1 MNRITAALYRFL
13 VVYLS
18 VAMVVTSI
26 PLAPSTAYADDSSAL
41 AVESEAQETDSGSD
55 ADADA
60 VDDSSSANEGSS
72 SAASDST
79 DSSQDKSSSSDT
91 NTLASSLAQDL
102 ASDATDS
109 DAAKSLAAMAEPSS
123 DDSEVDALT
132 YEDHTIYQYAKL
144 MPSGYVYPCDPD
156 GNIAVK
162 IDESKPYKNSV
173 DGRLVSG
180 LIVDYG
186 TDEVPAQLCEGSI
199 YLHSVRFENKS
210 ISKIGRN
217 AFYGCSSLFDVYLS
231 GMTIGSIESGAFFG
245 CRSLGGLGY
254 GEITTIGS
262 MGEGAFAWSGLAYT
276 GLDKVVG
283 LTSLPE
289 SAYSGCNQLTDTGL
303 DKNTSITSIGADA
316 FKNCSRLAITGLES
330 NTTIETLGEGC
341 FSNTDMSGGLALP
354 LNSKIEELPNRAFSG
369 TNLEDVYLG
378 CNHVV
383 LIYSETFPKRNMTV
397 KVPAAMMSQYSS
409 GRPKQVWESCNGGLP
424 VPVGEVLQKIEI
436 SRDPDKMT
444 YGQGEKISLEGMNVL
459 FQYSHSTSIRD
470 YEEFIKSG
478 DGECLTATP
487 CDGDAFDGSMDGEP
501 IQLVYDD
508 GYTHLVAYTTGDLQQ
523 GACEYAK
530 LMPNYYLYPCDADG
544 NLTVE
549 IDENNPREN
558 SVDGRMVTN
567 LIVDHGVDE
576 VDAQLCAD
584 STNLRSVRFENSSI
598 SKIGIHAFYNCP
610 NLTDISFSGMT
621 IGQIG
626 KEAFFGCESLTSLN
640 INETATIGSMGY
652 AVFAES
658 GLVSTGLDKV
668 VGLTSIPDRAY
679 DGCKALT
686 DTGLDKNTSITSV
699 GVCAFRHCSSLATT
713 GLESNTT
720 VETLGHTC
728 FYGTD
733 LSGGLTLPYNSK
745 IEELPEKAFY
755 DTNLETVFFGCDHA
769 VLINTDTFP
778 KYNMTVMVPAKMIS
792 KYSKGDP
799 KSVWMRCNGCLPV
812 PVGRVLKN
820 VEISCDP
827 DNMTYAPGDTI
838 SLEGMS
844 VELDYPHT
852 VSIRNYEALIKEE
865 LGEYLTAT
873 PRDGDVFDE
882 SMDGQPIKLV
892 YDDGYSHFETQTKGT
907 LHLKK
912 PASSPLTISYVQAIN
927 RRGCKLMDGVELPDV
942 SGAMTISAGDEV
954 TLDAGALGMLN
965 DNLTFKGWYDTESE
979 RYISKEAVY
988 TFTPDRDLSL
998 EARFKLKDY
1007 AIHINDAQA
1016 TDSSQDYAHL
1026 SVTAQNCYRNAG
1038 ETVELSAA
1046 TDNALFLGWYL
1057 GESDDAYA
1065 VSDQLDFTYTVD
1077 EEDVPEHYDAYGPKI
1092 EVTPR
1097 YCAPQAS
1104 VVLSVDGVD
1113 ENGQPLG
1120 QFLSTGLYGIGSRV
1134 TVVAVPT
1141 PGYVFDYATDAL
1153 GNVVFTGDD
1162 GPSYTFV
1169 LEGDVQY
1176 TAHFREATDPAE
1188 SLAALKAALIA
1199 AITAA
1204 AVLATMYGLGEIVDP
1219 IAADAVIEIGM
1230 ADNIEDVAA
1239 VGTKVLKEI
1248 KDIIDDHKKPKPHGD
1263 HKIEIIATA
1272 QPEVGG
1278 VVTGGGI
1285 HYEGTVA
1292 TLEAVANPGYRFVC
1306 WKENG
1311 VEVSTSPLK
1320 TMTITKATP
1329 EVVKMT
1335 AVFEKK
1341 VEVTAVAEA
1350 DGVQA
1355 DFSTGCTASPVKQ
1368 SITRGDEAM
1377 VTASEGPDYAFVGWF
1392 EDGIEV
1398 SRERT
1403 YIFKAEVDRHLVAR
1417 FRKADKTILV
1427 NTDPYDSA
1435 EVLCDGVPVVDGK
1448 VRAKDGDIL
1457 TFTVR
1462 PKVRPDNPEKTYRFV
1477 EWRETD
1483 AQGVTIA
1490 NKQEVCE
1497 YRVNGNARIEAV
1509 MDGRDT
1515 HTVRAEADPLEGGT
1529 VTLKRGET
1537 AGMVLEV
1544 PEGERVTAEATP
1556 SEGYIFDGWYL
1567 SNGGSD
1573 TTSTLVSS
1581 ERSYTFEPI
1590 TDCVIQAKFTRA
1602 CKVDVVVEPAAAMA
1616 GKYMVHGE
1624 GYCMKG
1630 EPVTLSIE
1638 LTAEASKQ
1646 FTFKGWY
1653 DAKTDLLL
1661 GTDPSY
1667 LEFYPEDVECT
1678 VRAVFEEN
1686 SYTVTAKAKKTFVER
1701 GTVEIEGH
1709 PGASSVTCGYGDTV
1723 MLKAKANDGYRFDHW
1738 KDDSGKE
1745 YDTAE
1750 LVVKV
1755 TKSDTYTAI
1764 LTDSKPE
1771 VMVTADSW
1779 LGGTVTCNGTVVKP
1793 TTDKFKLGETLTLT
1807 AKAHP
1812 GFLFRGWYVNGRL
1825 KSLKHETSLVAKA
1838 RGKTGRCV
1846 ITAAFVPID
1855 TVCVPLADPAEGG
1868 TVKASRILADRG
1880 AEVALKAT
1888 PNPGYVF
1895 TGWYTADGTFESAD
1909 AEFTCHQERSHVHV
1923 ARFMAKS
1930 YEVDATTVVDSGT
1943 GSLVE
1948 SSAAG
1953 WVEGTGTVEAGHA
1966 ATLTAH
1972 ALSGYAFEYWA
1983 NASGAVV
1990 SRDSTYHVVPTSDTT
2005 LQAVFSAK
2013 QYTVDVSCEESMGT
2027 VKGAGTYAAGQV
2039 ATVRAVAAEDTAFV
2053 GWFRNGTC
2061 VSSKKTYRFTVRE
2074 DTSLYAVFASGSYV
2088 VSTVASPAEGG
2099 AVSGF
2104 GGYESGDRAT
2114 LRATANTGYSF
2125 VGWTDDKGE
2134 TVSENA
2140 DYTVKVTADAAYTAT
2155 FKPKSYQVVLS
2166 ASDDGVGTLSGEGSY
2181 QFGDTVE
2188 LNATPMG
2195 TKRFVGWY
2203 VLDTEGNKS
2212 LLSCDAHCWVK
2223 LDKDMVEGLEDDTLE
2238 LQAVFADPYEVTVTG
2253 EVVVKDKA
2261 SSRGCRVTGSGSFAA
2276 GDQVELT
2283 AVAGMGYRFVGW
2295 STDKEGTSIVETAT
2309 TLDATATQDMTY
2321 YAQFESDGQVTIT
2334 VTGSSIFR
2342 GTALLVDGIPAG
2354 SRSYDRG
2361 DMFMA
2366 IAIPWKKYHF
2376 SHWIDDA
2383 GVTVSYSAF
2392 YIGTAKEN
2400 RQLTAVFYETGCDVQ
2415 VATYPKGAGFSMVA
2429 LGTGSFYH
2437 SAAIMFTVPHKGW
2450 KFKYWVDE
2458 NGLPV
2463 GATPVINRVVFGNRT
2478 FTAVYERASMT
2489 VTAVDSRQGGH
2500 VEGSSEDE
2508 SLGYA
2513 VTNEVE
2519 NGESTTLTAVPDA
2532 GYVFDGWYARN
2543 DDGSLGDEP
2552 LSTDAVWTFVPEDN
2566 MTVEARFV
2574 EAPKYKVT
2582 ARAVNGSVDPETAS
2596 VATDGKVTLSAMP
2609 DEGCYLT
2616 RVTVAEEAG
2625 EDGSAGNAYD
2635 LDISD
2640 YKGGAYEVTLSG
2652 VSAPQ
2657 QVTFEFAKAAAPEVL
2672 TQPQDAS
2679 AYEGDPVELSV
2690 AAKAGRNVR
2699 VHAAVSSG
2707 SVADVKLSYQWYRV
2721 SADGGKAVALKGETG
2736 ETLSIAQLGS
2746 DNEGEYFC
2754 RITQSY
2760 LGTVTK
2766 TDTEH
2771 ATVSIVPREAL
2782 VFNGRVLPAATAHDD
2797 YRVVIAGARGGKA
2810 PYAYNLDE
2818 VEVPEGMQLTLGDD
2832 GTGALVLSGVPSAT
2846 GVCRFKIR
2854 CTDDLGNKRVA
2865 HFALV
2870 VKAKE
2875 APLAFKGQSFVY
2887 NATAQAP
2894 ELSGVPEGC
2903 EDNVAVTYVG
2913 TGDTHYSSDQA
2924 PVDAGTYRAV
2934 ATLDA
2939 NGYAGNASCDFTIET
2954 APVDISIQTSDVT
2967 YDGARHGAT
2976 VAVAGLDASAY
2987 SVTYRGIDGTSY
2999 GPTALEPCD
3008 SGRYRITVKVTDPNY
3023 QGKKSA
3029 EFSIAKASQVITGT
3043 TSYSGVYGGDPIVF
3057 DNTAQTPVSFELV
3070 DSADDSASP
3079 ISIKGRC
3086 ATVKAAGTAR
3096 VVAHAKASR
3105 NYLAAEDVELAVTVA
3120 PAQLLVKVDDA
3131 ERFEGQANP
3140 EFTSSLVSRCDTSD
3154 VKVTYFCSANK
3165 KSPAGEYQIDATVA
3179 DPNFDVAVE
3188 PGTLTVKKKPERY
3201 KVTAKAVNGSVDNAS
3216 VTVVEG
3222 GDATLS
3228 ATPDEGC
3235 YLERV
3240 TVSEVGS
3247 DEAVDL
3253 DISDYKG
3260 GAYEVTLS
3268 DVTASQKVTF
3278 EFAKADVPRVVA
3290 RPQDVSAHE
3299 GDSAVLSVA
3308 AEAGENVLEHAAAS
3322 TGSAADVELSYQWF
3336 RMVDG
3341 KAVALEGETGE
3352 TLPLSD
3358 LDDERAGEYFC
3369 RITQRYL
3376 GTEVRSDSDHAV
3388 VSVVPWD
3395 TLVFN
3400 GDVLPAASA
3409 HDTYRATIAG
3419 AAGGKAPY
3427 EYAWDEAKLP
3437 GGLKLSR
3444 TSGGLTLSGTPS
3456 KTGVSTFDVTC
3467 TDARGET
3474 ATARFALVV
3483 QAKRVKLA
3491 FADGDFTYSGAP
3503 QAPEVTG
3510 APKVCKGNLKI
3521 KYYGTGS
3528 THYSSTEAPTDA
3540 GTYRAVATLRA
3551 HGYAGAAACEFEI
3564 APAKLKVKVDDAER
3578 FEGEANPAFTSS
3590 LESAVDTS
3598 GVKAEYSCDADESS
3612 PAGEYKIGATVTDPN
3627 FDVEVVPGTLTVKK
3641 KQEPVDP
3648 DPVVP
3653 DPDNPDNPDPDNPDP
3668 DRPDPDPNPDNP
3680 DPDNPDPDNPEPDP
3694 NPDNPDPGKPDP
3706 DPKPDPDQPNPDNP
3720 DPDNPEPDNPDKP
3733 ERFEVTT
3740 RVVNGSVDNASITVD
3755 AGGNA
3760 TLSATPDEGCYLER
3774 ATVTEDGS
3782 DKAVDL
3788 DISDYEGG
3796 AYEVTLSGVTASQEV
3811 TFEFAKA
3818 DAPKVIA
3825 QPQDASA
3832 HKGDSAVLS
3841 VAAEAGKGVLDHAS
3855 SSMGSAA
3862 DVELSYQWFR
3872 MVDGE
3877 AVALEG
3883 ETGETLLIENLDDD
3897 CAGEYFCRITQR
3909 YLGTETQADTD
3920 RAVVSVV
3927 PRDALVLNGGLL
3939 PAARAHCAYRAT
3951 IAGAAGGES
3960 PYEYMWDE
3968 AKLPDGLKLSRTSG
3982 GLTLS
3987 GTPSK
3992 AGVST
3997 FDVTCKDAQGETVTA
4012 HFVLVAQAKRVE
4024 LAFEGGSFVYSGDA
4038 QAPEVTGVPKA
4049 CEGDLRIRYYGTDGT
4064 YYSSSEAPTDA
4075 GTYRVVATLRS
4086 NGYIGAAS
4094 RKFKITPAK
4103 LKVKVDDA
4111 ERYEGEANPA
4121 FTSSLESAVD
4131 TSGVKVEYSC
4141 DADESSPAGEYKIG
4155 ATVTDP
4161 NLDAV
4166 VEPGTLTVKKKQGPV
4181 NPDPDKPDGPD
4192 PDQPGKP
4199 EPDKPEPDQPDKPEP
4214 GKPDPDKPG
4223 SPDSDQSDSKD
4234 PAKPGGSDDFAAGK
4248 AKTNAT
4254 ENSGKKGSSKS
4265 SAQQLADTG
4274 DKAPL
4279 AVAVAAGAVALIA
4292 LGLELLRRR
4301 HPGA

>member
-1 MNRITAALYRFL
+1 MNRISAALYRFL

-18 VAMVVTSI
+18 VAIVVTSI

-41 AVESEAQETDSGSD
+41 AVENEAQETDSGSD
-55 ADADA
+55 TDAIDKSSPSDESTSSTSSDQTNNTQ
-60 VDDSSSANEGSS
+60 DDSSN
-72 SAASDST
+72 AASDT
-79 DSSQDKSSSSDT
+79 PGT
-91 NTLASSLAQDL
+91 SLAQDL
-102 ASDATDS
+102 AGAATNSDT
-109 DAAKSLAAMAEPSS
+109 AKSLATTAEPSS
-123 DDSEVDALT
+123 DDSEVDPLV
-132 YEDHTIYQYAKL
+132 YEDPTVYEYAKL
-144 MPSGYVYPCDPD
+144 MPNGYVYPCDASGGVTVEID
-156 GNIAVK
+156 GN
-162 IDESKPYKNSV
+162 DPYENSV
-173 DGRLVSG
+173 DGKLVNN

-186 TDEVPAQLCEGSI
+186 ADRVPGYICEFSSN
-199 YLHSVRFENKS
+199 LRSVRFENSS
-210 ISKIGRN
+210 ISSIGLR
-217 AFYGCSSLFDVYLS
+217 AFAGCTNLADISFS
-231 GMTIGSIESGAFFG
+231 GMTIGGIETEAFSGCG
-245 CRSLGGLGY
+245 SLTSLN
-254 GEITTIGS
+254 INDVATIGS
-262 MGEGAFAWSGLAYT
+262 MDEAAFAWSGLRST

-283 LTSLPE
+283 LSSIPE
-289 SAYSGCNQLTDTGL
+289 NAYNACSALTDTGL
-303 DKNTSITSIGADA
+303 GGNTSIASIGVNA
-316 FKNCSRLAITGLES
+316 FKNCSRLATTGLES
-330 NTTIETLGEGC
+330 NTTIETLREGC
-341 FSNTDMSGGLALP
+341 FSGTNMSGGLTLP
-354 LNSKIEELPNRAFSG
+354 LNSKIEELPSRAFYGSK
-369 TNLEDVYLG
+369 LETVYLG
-378 CNHVV
+378 CDHAV
-383 LIYSETFPKRNMTV
+383 LINSTTFPKQYMTV
-397 KVPAAMMSQYSS
+397 MVPAKMVSQYES
-409 GRPKQVWESCNGGLP
+409 GHPKEVWESCNGSLP
-424 VPVGEVLQKIEI
+424 VPVGKVLQKIKV
-436 SRDPDKMT
+436 SRDPDKMA
-444 YGQGEKISLEGMNVL
+444 YQQGEKISLEGMSVT
-459 FQYSHSTSIRD
+459 FQYPHSTMDGD
-470 YEEFIKSG
+470 YEALIKEEL
-478 DGECLTATP
+478 GEYLTATP
-487 CDGDAFDGSMDGEP
+487 CDGDVFDESMNGEP

-508 GYTHLVAYTTGDLQQ
+508 GYTRLVTYSKGNLQQ
-523 GACEYAK
+523 AAYEYAK
-530 LMPNYYLYPCDADG
+530 LMPNYYLYPCDANG

-549 IDENNPREN
+549 IDENDPREN

-567 LIVDHGVDE
+567 LIVDYGVDE

-598 SKIGIHAFYNCP
+598 SKIGLHAFYNCP
-610 NLTDISFSGMT
+610 NFTDISLSGMT
-621 IGQIG
+621 IGTIG
-626 KEAFFGCESLTSLN
+626 KEAFYGCKSLTSLN
-640 INETATIGSMGY
+640 INETATIGSMGE
-652 AVFAES
+652 AAFAGS
-658 GLVSTGLDKV
+658 GLVSTGLDKI

-745 IEELPEKAFY
+745 IEELPDKAFY
-755 DTNLETVFFGCDHA
+755 DTNLETVFLACNHA

-778 KYNMTVMVPAKMIS
+778 KYNMTVMVPAKMIP
-792 KYSKGDP
+792 KYANGHP
-799 KSVWMRCNGCLPV
+799 KAVWERCNGCLPV
-812 PVGRVLKN
+812 PVGKVLKN
-820 VEISCDP
+820 VEISHDP
-827 DNMTYAPGDTI
+827 TNMTYEPGDTI

-844 VELDYPHT
+844 VELDYPHS
-852 VSIRNYEALIKEE
+852 VSIWNYEALIKEE
-865 LGEYLTAT
+865 LGEYLKAT
-873 PRDGDVFDE
+873 PCDGDVFDE

-912 PASSPLTISYVQAIN
+912 PVSSPLTISYVQANN

-942 SGAMTISAGDEV
+942 SGAMTIDAGTEV

-965 DNLTFKGWYDTESE
+965 DNLTFKGWYDTETE

-988 TFTPDRDLSL
+988 TFTPDIDLSL

-1007 AIHINDAQA
+1007 AVHVNDAQA
-1016 TDSSQDYAHL
+1016 TDSSQDFAHL

-1057 GESDDAYA
+1057 GEGDDAYA

-1092 EVTPR
+1092 EITPR

-1134 TVVAVPT
+1134 TVVAVPS

-1176 TAHFREATDPAE
+1176 TAHFREANGPDE

-1306 WKENG
+1306 WKEDG

-1320 TMTITKATP
+1320 TMTITDLTP
-1329 EVVKMT
+1329 EIVKMT

-1341 VEVTAVAEA
+1341 VEVTTVAEA

-1355 DFSTGCTASPVKQ
+1355 DFSTGCTASPVTQ
-1368 SITRGDEAM
+1368 SITRGDQAM

-1398 SRERT
+1398 SPERT

-1427 NTDPYDSA
+1427 NTDPFDSA

-1457 TFTVR
+1457 TFTMR

-1483 AQGVTIA
+1483 AQGITIA

-1573 TTSTLVSS
+1573 ATSTLVSS

-1616 GKYMVHGE
+1616 GKYLVHGE
-1624 GYCMKG
+1624 GYCIKG
-1630 EPVTLSIE
+1630 EPATLSIE

-1646 FTFKGWY
+1646 FTFRGWY

-1686 SYTVTAKAKKTFVER
+1686 TYTVAAKAKKTFVER

-1745 YDTAE
+1745 YATAE

-1764 LTDSKPE
+1764 FTDSKLE

-1793 TTDKFKLGETLTLT
+1793 TTDKFKLGETLHLT

-1825 KSLKHETSLVAKA
+1825 KSLKHETTLVAKA
-1838 RGKTGRCV
+1838 RGKTGHCV

-1909 AEFTCHQERSHVHV
+1909 AEFTCYQERSHVHV

-1930 YEVDATTVVDSGT
+1930 YEVNATTVVDSGT

-1948 SSAAG
+1948 SSSAG
-1953 WVEGTGTVEAGHA
+1953 WVEGAGTVEAEHA

-1983 NASGAVV
+1983 DASGAVV
-1990 SRDSTYHVVPTSDTT
+1990 SRASTYHVVPTSDTT

-2027 VKGAGTYAAGQV
+2027 VRGAGTYAAGQV
-2039 ATVRAVAAEDTAFV
+2039 ATVRAVVAEDTSFV

-2088 VSTVASPAEGG
+2088 VSTVASPTEGG

-2114 LRATANTGYSF
+2114 LRAIANTGYSF
-2125 VGWTDDKGE
+2125 AGWTDDKGE
-2134 TVSENA
+2134 TVSENPE
-2140 DYTVKVTADAAYTAT
+2140 YTVKVTGDATYTAT
-2155 FKPKSYQVVLS
+2155 FTPQSYQVVLS
-2166 ASDDGVGTLSGEGSY
+2166 LSDDSVGTLSGEGSY
-2181 QFGDTVE
+2181 AFGDTVE

-2203 VLDTEGNKS
+2203 VLDAEGTKS
-2212 LLSCDAHCWVK
+2212 LLSCDAHCWIK
-2223 LDKDMVEGLEDDTLE
+2223 LDKDMVEGLDDDTLDI
-2238 LQAVFADPYEVTVTG
+2238 QAVFADPYEVTVSG

-2261 SSRGCRVTGSGSFAA
+2261 SSRGCRVTGSGSFAV

-2309 TLDATATQDMTY
+2309 TLDVTATQDMTY

-2361 DMFMA
+2361 DMYMA

-2376 SHWIDDA
+2376 SHWVDDA

-2415 VATYPKGAGFSMVA
+2415 VATYPKDAGFSMVA
-2429 LGTGSFYH
+2429 LGTGGSYH

-2519 NGESTTLTAVPDA
+2519 NGESMTLTAVPDA
-2532 GYVFDGWYARN
+2532 GYVFDGWYARS

-2552 LSTDAVWTFVPEDN
+2552 LSTDAVWTFAPEDN
-2566 MTVEARFV
+2566 MTVEARFA

-2582 ARAVNGSVDPETAS
+2582 AQAVNGSVDPES
-2596 VATDGKVTLSAMP
+2596 SLVATDGKVTLSATP
-2609 DEGCYLT
+2609 NEGCFLT

-2640 YKGGAYEVTLSG
+2640 YKGGAYEVTLSC

-2672 TQPQDAS
+2672 AQPQDAS

-2690 AAKAGRNVR
+2690 AAEAGRNVR
-2699 VHAAVSSG
+2699 AYAAVSSG
-2707 SVADVKLSYQWYRV
+2707 SAADVKLSYQWYRV
-2721 SADGGKAVALKGETG
+2721 SADGNVKLKGETG
-2736 ETLSIAQLGS
+2736 ETLSFAQL
-2746 DNEGEYFC
+2746 DNENEGEYFC

-2771 ATVSIVPREAL
+2771 AAVAIVPREAL
-2782 VFNGRVLPAATAHDD
+2782 AFNGRVLPAATAHDE
-2797 YRVVIAGARGGKA
+2797 YRVVIAGATGGKA
-2810 PYAYNLDE
+2810 PYVYNLDE
-2818 VEVPEGMQLTLGDD
+2818 VEVPEGMQLTQADD

-2875 APLAFKGQSFVY
+2875 APLAFEGQSFTY

-2903 EDNVAVTYVG
+2903 EDGVAVTYVG
-2913 TGDTHYSSDQA
+2913 TGDTFYSSDKA

-2939 NGYAGNASCDFTIET
+2939 NGYVGNASCDFTIEK
-2954 APVDISIQTSDVT
+2954 APVDISIETSDVT
-2967 YDGARHGAT
+2967 YDGARHGAA

-2987 SVTYRGIDGTSY
+2987 SVTYRGVDGTSY

-3008 SGRYRITVKVTDPNY
+3008 SGNYRVTVKVTDPNY
-3023 QGKKSA
+3023 QGKKNA

-3057 DNTAQTPVSFELV
+3057 DNTAQTPVTFELV
-3070 DSADDSASP
+3070 DSDNDASSV
-3079 ISIKGRC
+3079 SIKGRC

-3105 NYLAAEDVELAVTVA
+3105 NYLAAEDVELTVTVA

-3131 ERFEGQANP
+3131 ERFEGQENP

-3154 VKVTYFCSANK
+3154 VKVTYFSSANK
-3165 KSPAGEYQIDATVA
+3165 KSPAGEYQINAAVA
-3179 DPNFDVAVE
+3179 DPNFDVAVD

-3222 GDATLS
+3222 GDAILS
-3228 ATPDEGC
+3228 ATPDDGC

-3240 TVSEVGS
+3240 TVSEAGS
-3247 DEAVDL
+3247 DATVDL

-3268 DVTASQKVTF
+3268 DVTASQEVTF

-3290 RPQDVSAHE
+3290 QPQDVGTHE

-3308 AEAGENVLEHAAAS
+3308 AEAGKNVADHAASS
-3322 TGSAADVELSYQWF
+3322 TGSAAEIELSYQWF
-3336 RMVDG
+3336 RMVNG
-3341 KAVALEGETGE
+3341 KAVALDGETGE
-3352 TLPLSD
+3352 TLSLAD
-3358 LDDERAGEYFC
+3358 LDDEQAGEYFC

-3376 GTEVRSDSDHAV
+3376 DTEKQTDSDHAV

-3409 HDTYRATIAG
+3409 HDAYRATIAG

-3427 EYAWDEAKLP
+3427 EYTWDETKLP
-3437 GGLKLSR
+3437 SGLKLSR

-3456 KTGVSTFDVTC
+3456 KTGVSTFDITC

-3474 ATARFALVV
+3474 VTARFALVV

-3503 QAPEVTG
+3503 RAPEVTG
-3510 APKVCKGNLKI
+3510 APKVCKGDLKI

-3528 THYSSTEAPTDA
+3528 TQYSSTEAPTGA

-3551 HGYAGAAACEFEI
+3551 HGYAGAAACEFKI
-3564 APAKLKVKVDDAER
+3564 APAKLTVKVDDAER
-3578 FEGEANPAFTSS
+3578 LEGEANPDFTSS

-3598 GVKAEYSCDADESS
+3598 GVKVEYSCDADESS
-3612 PAGEYKIGATVTDPN
+3612 PAGEYQIEATVTDPN
-3627 FDVEVVPGTLTVKK
+3627 FDVEVEPGTLTVKK
-3641 KQEPVDP
+3641 KQGPVDP

-3653 DPDNPDNPDPDNPDP
+3653 DPDNPDNPDPNPD
-3668 DRPDPDPNPDNP
+3668 PDNP
-3680 DPDNPDPDNPEPDP
+3680 DPDNPDPDP
-3694 NPDNPDPGKPDP
+3694 
-3706 DPKPDPDQPNPDNP
+3706 NP
-3720 DPDNPEPDNPDKP
+3720 DPDKPEPDNPDVP
-3733 ERFEVTT
+3733 VNYEVT
-3740 RVVNGSVDNASITVD
+3740 VKAVNGSVDNGSITVA
-3755 AGGNA
+3755 AGESV
-3760 TLSATPDEGCYLER
+3760 TIVATPDEGCYLER
-3774 ATVTEDGS
+3774 VTVAEDGS
-3782 DKAVDL
+3782 DTPVDL
-3788 DISDYEGG
+3788 DISDYKGG

-3832 HKGDSAVLS
+3832 HEGDAVVLS
-3841 VAAEAGKGVLDHAS
+3841 VAAEAGKGVADHAS
-3855 SSMGSAA
+3855 SSTGSAA
-3862 DVELSYQWFR
+3862 DVELSYQWFH

-3909 YLGTETQADTD
+3909 YLGTEAQVDSD

-3927 PRDALVLNGGLL
+3927 PRDALVFNGGLL
-3939 PAARAHCAYRAT
+3939 PIARAHGAYRAT
-3951 IAGAAGGES
+3951 ISGAAGGEA
-3960 PYEYMWDE
+3960 PYGYTWDD

-4012 HFVLVAQAKRVE
+4012 HFVLVVQAKRVE
-4024 LAFEGGSFVYSGDA
+4024 LAFEGGNFVYSGDA
-4038 QAPEVTGVPKA
+4038 QAPEVTGAPEA
-4049 CEGDLRIRYYGTDGT
+4049 CEGDLRVRYYGTGGT
-4064 YYSSSEAPTDA
+4064 HYSSSGAPTDA
-4075 GTYRVVATLRS
+4075 GTYRAVATLRS

-4103 LKVKVDDA
+4103 LMVKVDDA
-4111 ERYEGEANPA
+4111 ERFEGEANPA
-4121 FTSSLESAVD
+4121 FTSILESAVD
-4131 TSGVKVEYSC
+4131 TSGVKVEYVC
-4141 DADESSPAGEYKIG
+4141 DADESSPAGEYQIG

-4161 NLDAV
+4161 NFDVV
-4166 VEPGTLTVKKKQGPV
+4166 VEPGTLTVKKKQEPV
-4181 NPDPDKPDGPD
+4181 DPDPVEPSPDKPDGPD
-4192 PDQPGKP
+4192 PGNPDKPEPDKP
-4199 EPDKPEPDQPDKPEP
+4199 EPDKPEPDQPDQPE
-4214 GKPDPDKPG
+4214 PDKPG

-4234 PAKPGGSDDFAAGK
+4234 PAKPGSSDDSAADKTK
-4248 AKTNAT
+4248 ANGA
-4254 ENSGKKGSSKS
+4254 ENSGKKASSRT

-4292 LGLELLRRR
+4292 LGFELLRRR

>member
-26 PLAPSTAYADDSSAL
+26 PLAPSTAYADDAGAV
-41 AVESEAQETDSGSD
+41 AVESEAQETDSSSD
-55 ADADA
+55 ADVDA
-60 VDDSSSANEGSS
+60 VDNASSSGEGSS
-72 SAASDST
+72 STTSDQT
-79 DSSQDKSSSSDT
+79 NNAQDESSSSDT
-91 NTLASSLAQDL
+91 NTSTSSLAQDL
-102 ASDATDS
+102 SSSATDS
-109 DAAKSLAAMAEPSS
+109 DAAKSLVATAEPSS
-123 DDSEVDALT
+123 DDSEVDPLV
-132 YEDHTIYQYAKL
+132 YEDTTVYEYAKL
-144 MPSGYVYPCDPD
+144 MPNGYVYPCDASGSVTVEID
-156 GNIAVK
+156 GN
-162 IDESKPYKNSV
+162 DPYGSSV
-173 DGRLVSG
+173 DGKLVTN

-186 TDEVPAQLCEGSI
+186 VDGVPGYICEYSSN
-199 YLHSVRFENKS
+199 LRSVRFENSS
-210 ISKIGRN
+210 ISSIGLH
-217 AFYGCSSLFDVYLS
+217 AFSGCSNLADISFS
-231 GMTIGSIESGAFFG
+231 GMTIGGIGTEAFSGCG
-245 CRSLGGLGY
+245 SLTSLN
-254 GEITTIGS
+254 INDVATIGS
-262 MGEGAFAWSGLAYT
+262 MGDAAFAWSGLRST

-283 LTSLPE
+283 LSSIPE
-289 SAYSGCNQLTDTGL
+289 NAYNACSALTDTGL
-303 DKNTSITSIGADA
+303 GGNTSITSIGVNA
-316 FKNCSRLAITGLES
+316 FKNCSRLATTGLEN
-330 NTTIETLGEGC
+330 NTTIKTLREGC
-341 FSNTDMSGGLALP
+341 FSGTNMSGGLTLP
-354 LNSKIEELPNRAFSG
+354 LYSKIEELPSRAFYGSK
-369 TNLEDVYLG
+369 LETVYLG
-378 CNHVV
+378 CDHVV
-383 LIYSETFPKRNMTV
+383 LINSTTFPKQNMTV
-397 KVPAAMMSQYSS
+397 MVPAKMVSQYAS
-409 GRPKQVWESCNGGLP
+409 GRPKEVWESCNGSLP
-424 VPVGEVLQKIEI
+424 VPVGKMLQKITV
-436 SRDPDKMT
+436 SRDPDKMA
-444 YGQGEKISLEGMNVL
+444 YRQGDTISLEGMSVT
-459 FQYSHSTSIRD
+459 FQYPHSTMDSD
-470 YEEFIKSG
+470 YEALIK
-478 DGECLTATP
+478 DELGEYLTATP
-487 CDGDAFDGSMDGEP
+487 CDGDVFDESMDGEP

-508 GYTHLVAYTTGDLQQ
+508 GYTRLVAYSKGNLQQ
-523 GACEYAK
+523 AAYEYAK
-530 LMPNYYLYPCDADG
+530 LMPNYYLYPCDVNG

-549 IDENNPREN
+549 IDGNNPREN

-567 LIVDHGVDE
+567 LIVDYGVDE

-598 SKIGIHAFYNCP
+598 SKIGLHAFYNCP
-610 NLTDISFSGMT
+610 NLTDISLSGMT
-621 IGQIG
+621 IGTIG
-626 KEAFFGCESLTSLN
+626 KEAFYGCESLASLN
-640 INETATIGSMGY
+640 ISETTTIGSMGE
-652 AVFAES
+652 AAFAGS
-658 GLVSTGLDKV
+658 GLVSTGLDKI

-745 IEELPEKAFY
+745 IEELPDKAFY
-755 DTNLETVFFGCDHA
+755 DTNLETVFLACDHA

-778 KYNMTVMVPAKMIS
+778 KYNMTVMVPARMIS
-792 KYSKGDP
+792 KYANGHP
-799 KSVWMRCNGCLPV
+799 KAVWERCNGCLPV
-812 PVGRVLKN
+812 PVGKVLKN
-820 VEISCDP
+820 VEISHDP
-827 DNMTYAPGDTI
+827 TNMTYEPGDTI

-844 VELDYPHT
+844 VELDYPHS
-852 VSIRNYEALIKEE
+852 VSIWDYEALIKEE

-873 PRDGDVFDE
+873 PCDGDVFDE
-882 SMDGQPIKLV
+882 SMGGQPVKLV

-907 LHLKK
+907 LQLKK
-912 PASSPLTISYVQAIN
+912 PEPTSFQISYAQTIDKGE
-927 RRGCKLMDGVELPDV
+927 RKLMDGVELSDV
-942 SGAMTISAGDEV
+942 SGATTIDAGAEV

-965 DNLTFKGWYDTESE
+965 DNLTFKGWYDTESGK
-979 RYISKEAVY
+979 YISKEPVY
-988 TFTPDRDLSL
+988 TFTPDKDLSL

-1007 AIHINDAQA
+1007 AVHINDAQA
-1016 TDSSQDYAHL
+1016 TDSSQDFAHL

-1038 ETVELSAA
+1038 ETVDLSAA

-1057 GESDDAYA
+1057 GEGDDAYA

-1077 EEDVPEHYDAYGPKI
+1077 KADAIVSEDKTDARI
-1092 EVTPR
+1092 EITPR

-1134 TVVAVPT
+1134 TVVAVPS

-1176 TAHFREATDPAE
+1176 TAHFREATDPDE

-1306 WKENG
+1306 WKEDG

-1320 TMTITKATP
+1320 TMTITDLTP

-1341 VEVTAVAEA
+1341 VEITAVAEA
-1350 DGVQA
+1350 DGIQA
-1355 DFSTGCTASPVKQ
+1355 DFSTGCTASPVTQ
-1368 SITRGDEAM
+1368 SITRCDQAM

-1398 SRERT
+1398 SPERT
-1403 YIFKAEVDRHLVAR
+1403 YTFKAEVDRHLVAR

-1427 NTDPYDSA
+1427 NTDPLDSA

-1457 TFTVR
+1457 TFTMR

-1483 AQGVTIA
+1483 AQGITIA

-1573 TTSTLVSS
+1573 ATSTLVSS

-1616 GKYMVHGE
+1616 GKYLVHGE

-1630 EPVTLSIE
+1630 EPATLSIE

-1653 DAKTDLLL
+1653 DAKTNLLL

-1686 SYTVTAKAKKTFVER
+1686 TYTVEAKAKKTFVER

-1723 MLKAKANDGYRFDHW
+1723 ILKAKPNDGYRFDHW

-1764 LTDSKPE
+1764 FTDSKPE

-1812 GFLFRGWYVNGRL
+1812 GFLFWGWYVNGRL

-1838 RGKTGRCV
+1838 RGKTGHCV

-1855 TVCVPLADPAEGG
+1855 TVCVSLADPAEGG
-1868 TVKASRILADRG
+1868 TVKASRVLADRG

-1948 SSAAG
+1948 SSVAG
-1953 WVEGTGTVEAGHA
+1953 WVEGAGTVEAGHA

-1983 NASGAVV
+1983 DASGAVV
-1990 SRDSTYHVVPTSDTT
+1990 SRDSIYHVVPTSDTT

-2039 ATVRAVAAEDTAFV
+2039 VTVRAVAAEDTSFV

-2074 DTSLYAVFASGSYV
+2074 DTTLYAVFASGSYV
-2088 VSTVASPAEGG
+2088 VHTVASPAEGG

-2114 LRATANTGYSF
+2114 LRAIANTGYSF
-2125 VGWTDDKGE
+2125 AGWTDDKGE
-2134 TVSENA
+2134 AVSENA
-2140 DYTVKVTADAAYTAT
+2140 DYTVKVTGDAIYTAT
-2155 FKPKSYQVVLS
+2155 FTPQSYQVVLS

-2203 VLDTEGNKS
+2203 VLDAEGTKS
-2212 LLSCDAHCWVK
+2212 LLSCDAHCWIK
-2223 LDKDMVEGLEDDTLE
+2223 LDKDMVEGLDGDTLE

-2261 SSRGCRVTGSGSFAA
+2261 SSRGCRVTGSGSFAV
-2276 GDQVELT
+2276 GDQMELT

-2309 TLDATATQDMTY
+2309 TLDMTATQDMTY

-2342 GTALLVDGIPAG
+2342 GAALLVDGIPAG

-2361 DMFMA
+2361 DMYMA

-2376 SHWIDDA
+2376 SHWVDDA

-2429 LGTGSFYH
+2429 LGTGGSYH

-2463 GATPVINRVVFGNRT
+2463 GFTPVINRVVFGNRT

-2489 VTAVDSRQGGH
+2489 VTVVDSRQGGH
-2500 VEGSSEDE
+2500 VEGSFEDE

-2532 GYVFDGWYARN
+2532 GYVFDGWYTRN

-2566 MTVEARFV
+2566 MTVEARFA
-2574 EAPKYKVT
+2574 EAPRYKVT
-2582 ARAVNGSVDPETAS
+2582 AQAVNGSVDPETAS
-2596 VATDGKVTLSAMP
+2596 VATDGKVTLSATP

-2616 RVTVAEEAG
+2616 RVTVAEKAG

-2640 YKGGAYEVTLSG
+2640 YQGGAYEVTLSG

-2657 QVTFEFAKAAAPEVL
+2657 QVTFEFAKAAAPKVL
-2672 TQPQDAS
+2672 AQPQDAS

-2690 AAKAGRNVR
+2690 AAEAGRNVR
-2699 VHAAVSSG
+2699 AHAAVSSG
-2707 SVADVKLSYQWYRV
+2707 SAADVMLSYQWYRV
-2721 SADGGKAVALKGETG
+2721 TADGGKSVALKGETG
-2736 ETLSIAQLGS
+2736 ETLSIAQLDS
-2746 DNEGEYFC
+2746 EGEYFC

-2766 TDTEH
+2766 TDTKH

-2782 VFNGRVLPAATAHDD
+2782 VFNGRVLPAATAHDE
-2797 YRVVIAGARGGKA
+2797 YRAEIAGATGGKA

-2818 VEVPEGMQLTLGDD
+2818 VEVPEGMQLTLADD
-2832 GTGALVLSGVPSAT
+2832 GSGALVLSGVPATT
-2846 GVCRFKIR
+2846 GVCRFKIT
-2854 CTDDLGNKRVA
+2854 CTDDLGDKRVA

-2875 APLAFKGQSFVY
+2875 APLAFEGQTFVY

-2903 EDNVAVTYVG
+2903 EDDVAVAYLG
-2913 TGDTHYSSDQA
+2913 TGDTHYSSDKA

-2934 ATLDA
+2934 ATLGA
-2939 NGYAGNASCDFTIET
+2939 NGYVGNASCDFVIEK
-2954 APVDISIQTSDVT
+2954 APVDISIETSDVT

-2976 VAVAGLDASAY
+2976 VAVAGFDTSAY
-2987 SVTYRGIDGTSY
+2987 SVTYRGVDGTSY

-3008 SGRYRITVKVTDPNY
+3008 SGSYRVTVKVTDPNY

-3057 DNTAQTPVSFELV
+3057 DNVAQAPVDFELV
-3070 DSADDSASP
+3070 DSADDDASP

-3096 VVAHAKASR
+3096 VIAHAKASR
-3105 NYLAAEDVELAVTVA
+3105 NYLAAEDVELTVTVA

-3131 ERFEGQANP
+3131 ERFEGQENP

-3165 KSPAGEYQIDATVA
+3165 KSPAGEYQIDAAVA
-3179 DPNFDVAVE
+3179 DPNFDVAVD

-3240 TVSEVGS
+3240 TVSEAGS

-3268 DVTASQKVTF
+3268 DVTASQEVTF

-3290 RPQDVSAHE
+3290 QPQDVSAHE

-3308 AEAGENVLEHAAAS
+3308 AEAGKNVADHAAAS
-3322 TGSAADVELSYQWF
+3322 TGPAADVELSYQWF

-3341 KAVALEGETGE
+3341 EAVALEGETGE
-3352 TLPLSD
+3352 TLSLAD
-3358 LDDERAGEYFC
+3358 LDGEQAGEYFC
-3369 RITQRYL
+3369 RITQHYL
-3376 GTEVRSDSDHAV
+3376 GIEKQTDSDCAS
-3388 VSVVPWD
+3388 VSIVPWD

-3400 GDVLPAASA
+3400 GDLLPVASA
-3409 HDTYRATIAG
+3409 HSTYLATIAG

-3427 EYAWDEAKLP
+3427 EYAWDETKLP
-3437 GGLKLSR
+3437 DGLKLSR

-3456 KTGVSTFDVTC
+3456 KTGVSAFDITC

-3483 QAKRVKLA
+3483 RAKRVKLA
-3491 FADGDFTYSGAP
+3491 FADDDFTYSGAP

-3510 APKVCKGNLKI
+3510 APEVCKADLKVR
-3521 KYYGTGS
+3521 YFGTGD
-3528 THYSSTEAPTDA
+3528 TRYSSTEAPTDA
-3540 GTYRAVATLRA
+3540 GTYDAVATLRS
-3551 HGYAGAAACEFEI
+3551 HGYAGAAACEFKI
-3564 APAKLKVKVDDAER
+3564 APAKLKVKVNDAER
-3578 FEGEANPAFTSS
+3578 FEGETNPDFTSS
-3590 LESAVDTS
+3590 LESAVDAS
-3598 GVKAEYSCDADESS
+3598 AVKVEYSCDADESS
-3612 PAGEYKIGATVTDPN
+3612 PAGEYQIGATVTDPN

-3648 DPVVP
+3648 DPDNP
-3653 DPDNPDNPDPDNPDP
+3653 DPDQPDKPDPDQPDPDPNPDKPDPDNPDP
-3668 DRPDPDPNPDNP
+3668 D
-3680 DPDNPDPDNPEPDP
+3680 
-3694 NPDNPDPGKPDP
+3694 K
-3706 DPKPDPDQPNPDNP
+3706 
-3720 DPDNPEPDNPDKP
+3720 PEPDNPDVP
-3733 ERFEVTT
+3733 VNYGVT
-3740 RVVNGSVDNASITVD
+3740 VKAVNGSVDNGSITVA
-3755 AGGNA
+3755 AGESVTIA
-3760 TLSATPDEGCYLER
+3760 ATPDEGCYLER
-3774 ATVTEDGS
+3774 VTVAEDGS
-3782 DKAVDL
+3782 DTLVDL
-3788 DISDYEGG
+3788 DIFDYEGG

-3832 HKGDSAVLS
+3832 HEGDAVVLS
-3841 VAAEAGKGVLDHAS
+3841 VAAEAGKGVADHAES
-3855 SSMGSAA
+3855 STGSAA
-3862 DVELSYQWFR
+3862 DVELSYQWFH
-3872 MVDGE
+3872 MADGE

-3909 YLGTETQADTD
+3909 YLGTETQVDSD
-3920 RAVVSVV
+3920 RAVISVV
-3927 PRDALVLNGGLL
+3927 PRDALAFNGGLL
-3939 PAARAHCAYRAT
+3939 PIAHAHSAYRAT
-3951 IAGAAGGES
+3951 IAGAAGGKA
-3960 PYEYMWDE
+3960 PYEYTWDE
-3968 AKLPDGLKLSRTSG
+3968 AKLPDGFKFFRTSG
-3982 GLTLS
+3982 GLMLS

-3997 FDVTCKDAQGETVTA
+3997 FDVTCKDVLGETVTA
-4012 HFVLVAQAKRVE
+4012 QFVLVVQAKRVE
-4024 LAFEGGSFVYSGDA
+4024 LAFEGSNFVYSGDA
-4038 QAPEVTGVPKA
+4038 QAPKVTGVPKA
-4049 CEGDLRIRYYGTDGT
+4049 CEGDLRVRYYGTGGT
-4064 YYSSSEAPTDA
+4064 RYSSSEAPTNA
-4075 GTYRVVATLRS
+4075 GTYRAVATLRS
-4086 NGYIGAAS
+4086 HGYVGAAACEFEIS
-4094 RKFKITPAK
+4094 PAK

-4111 ERYEGEANPA
+4111 ERFEGEANPA
-4121 FTSSLESAVD
+4121 FTSSLKSSVD

-4141 DADESSPAGEYKIG
+4141 DADESSPAGTYQIG
-4155 ATVTDP
+4155 ATVADP
-4161 NLDAV
+4161 NFDVV
-4166 VEPGTLTVKKKQGPV
+4166 VEPGTLTVKKKQEPV
-4181 NPDPDKPDGPD
+4181 DPDPVEPSPDKPDGP
-4192 PDQPGKP
+4192 G
-4199 EPDKPEPDQPDKPEP
+4199 PDQPDKP
-4214 GKPDPDKPG
+4214 GT
-4223 SPDSDQSDSKD
+4223 PDSDQSDSKD
-4234 PAKPGGSDDFAAGK
+4234 PARPGSSDGSAADK
-4248 AKTNAT
+4248 ANANGA
-4254 ENSGKKGSSKS
+4254 ENSGKKDSSKS

-4274 DKAPL
+4274 DRAPL
-4279 AVAVAAGAVALIA
+4279 AVAVAAGAVALVA

>member
-1 MNRITAALYRFL
+1 MNRISAALYRFL

-41 AVESEAQETDSGSD
+41 AVENEAQETDSGSD
-55 ADADA
+55 TDAIDKSSPSDESTSSTSSDQTNNTQ
-60 VDDSSSANEGSS
+60 DDSSN
-72 SAASDST
+72 AASDT
-79 DSSQDKSSSSDT
+79 PGT
-91 NTLASSLAQDL
+91 SLAQDL
-102 ASDATDS
+102 AGAATNSDV
-109 DAAKSLAAMAEPSS
+109 AKSLAATAESPS
-123 DDSEVDALT
+123 DDGEADALT
-132 YEDHTIYQYAKL
+132 YEPT
-144 MPSGYVYPCDPD
+144 VY
-156 GNIAVK
+156 
-162 IDESKPYKNSV
+162 
-173 DGRLVSG
+173 
-180 LIVDYG
+180 
-186 TDEVPAQLCEGSI
+186 
-199 YLHSVRFENKS
+199 
-210 ISKIGRN
+210 
-217 AFYGCSSLFDVYLS
+217 
-231 GMTIGSIESGAFFG
+231 
-245 CRSLGGLGY
+245 
-254 GEITTIGS
+254 
-262 MGEGAFAWSGLAYT
+262 
-276 GLDKVVG
+276 
-283 LTSLPE
+283 
-289 SAYSGCNQLTDTGL
+289 
-303 DKNTSITSIGADA
+303 
-316 FKNCSRLAITGLES
+316 
-330 NTTIETLGEGC
+330 
-341 FSNTDMSGGLALP
+341 
-354 LNSKIEELPNRAFSG
+354 
-369 TNLEDVYLG
+369 
-378 CNHVV
+378 
-383 LIYSETFPKRNMTV
+383 
-397 KVPAAMMSQYSS
+397 
-409 GRPKQVWESCNGGLP
+409 
-424 VPVGEVLQKIEI
+424 
-436 SRDPDKMT
+436 
-444 YGQGEKISLEGMNVL
+444 
-459 FQYSHSTSIRD
+459 
-470 YEEFIKSG
+470 
-478 DGECLTATP
+478 
-487 CDGDAFDGSMDGEP
+487 
-501 IQLVYDD
+501 
-508 GYTHLVAYTTGDLQQ
+508 
-523 GACEYAK
+523 EYAK
-530 LMPNYYLYPCDADG
+530 FMPNYYLYPCDADG
-544 NLTVE
+544 NVTVE
-549 IDENNPREN
+549 IDENNPSEN

-567 LIVDHGVDE
+567 LIIDYRTNLVDV
-576 VDAQLCAD
+576 QLCAD

-598 SKIGIHAFYNCP
+598 SKIGTHAFYNCP
-610 NLTDISFSGMT
+610 NLTDISLSGMI
-621 IGQIG
+621 IGAIG
-626 KEAFFGCESLTSLN
+626 KEAFFGCKSLTSLN
-640 INETATIGSMGY
+640 INEATSIGSMGE
-652 AVFAES
+652 AAFAES
-658 GLVSTGLDKV
+658 GLESTGLDKV

-686 DTGLDKNTSITSV
+686 DTGLDKNTSITSI

-745 IEELPEKAFY
+745 IEELPKKAFY
-755 DTNLETVFFGCDHA
+755 DTNLETVFLGCNHV
-769 VLINTDTFP
+769 VLIDTDTFP

-792 KYSKGDP
+792 KYSKGEP
-799 KSVWMRCNGCLPV
+799 KQVWESCNGCLPV
-812 PVGRVLKN
+812 PVGKVLKN

-827 DNMTYAPGDTI
+827 NNMVYEPGETI

-844 VELDYPHT
+844 VELDYPHS
-852 VSIRNYEALIKEE
+852 VSIWNYEALIKEE

-873 PRDGDVFDE
+873 PCDGDVFDE

-892 YDDGYSHFETQTKGT
+892 YDDGYSHFETQTKGI

-912 PASSPLTISYVQAIN
+912 PASSPLTISYVQANN

-942 SGAMTISAGDEV
+942 SGAMTIDAGTEV

-965 DNLTFKGWYDTESE
+965 DNLTFKGWYDTETE

-988 TFTPDRDLSL
+988 TFTPDIDLSL

-1007 AIHINDAQA
+1007 AVHVNDAQA
-1016 TDSSQDYAHL
+1016 TDSSQDFAHL

-1057 GESDDAYA
+1057 GEGDDAYA

-1092 EVTPR
+1092 EITPR

-1134 TVVAVPT
+1134 TVVAVPS

-1162 GPSYTFV
+1162 GPSYMFV

-1176 TAHFREATDPAE
+1176 TAHFREATDPDE

-1320 TMTITKATP
+1320 TMTITDLTP

-1341 VEVTAVAEA
+1341 VEITAVAEA
-1350 DGVQA
+1350 DGIQA
-1355 DFSTGCTASPVKQ
+1355 DFSTGCTASPVTQ
-1368 SITRGDEAM
+1368 SITRGDQAM

-1398 SRERT
+1398 SPERT
-1403 YIFKAEVDRHLVAR
+1403 YIFNAKVDRHLVAR

-1427 NTDPYDSA
+1427 NTDPFDSA

-1457 TFTVR
+1457 TFTMR

-1483 AQGVTIA
+1483 AQGITIA

-1509 MDGRDT
+1509 MDGRDA

-1573 TTSTLVSS
+1573 ATSTLVSS

-1616 GKYMVHGE
+1616 GKYLVHGE

-1630 EPVTLSIE
+1630 EPATLSIE

-1667 LEFYPEDVECT
+1667 LEFYPEDAECT

-1686 SYTVTAKAKKTFVER
+1686 TYTVTAKAKKTFVER

-1723 MLKAKANDGYRFDHW
+1723 MLKAKANDGYRFEHW

-1764 LTDSKPE
+1764 FTDSKPE
-1771 VMVTADSW
+1771 VMVTTDSW

-1793 TTDKFKLGETLTLT
+1793 TTDKFKLGETLALT

-1838 RGKTGRCV
+1838 RGKTGHCV

-1855 TVCVPLADPAEGG
+1855 AVCVPLADPAEGG
-1868 TVKASRILADRG
+1868 TVKASRVLADRG

-1972 ALSGYAFEYWA
+1972 ALSGYTFEYWA
-1983 NASGAVV
+1983 DASGAVV
-1990 SRDSTYHVVPTSDTT
+1990 SRDSTYHVVPTSDMTR
-2005 LQAVFSAK
+2005 QAVFSAK
-2013 QYTVDVSCEESMGT
+2013 QFTVDVSCEESMGT

-2039 ATVRAVAAEDTAFV
+2039 VTVRAIAAEDTAFV

-2074 DTSLYAVFASGSYV
+2074 DMSLYAVFASGSYV

-2114 LRATANTGYSF
+2114 LRAIASTGYSF
-2125 VGWTDDKGE
+2125 AGWTDDKGE

-2140 DYTVKVTADAAYTAT
+2140 DYTVKVTGDATYTAT
-2155 FKPKSYQVVLS
+2155 FTPQSYQVVLS
-2166 ASDDGVGTLSGEGSY
+2166 ASDDGVGILSGEGSY

-2195 TKRFVGWY
+2195 AKRFVGWY
-2203 VLDTEGNKS
+2203 VLDAEGNKS
-2212 LLSCDAHCWVK
+2212 LLSCDAHCWIK
-2223 LDKDMVEGLEDDTLE
+2223 LDKDMVEGLEDDTLDI
-2238 LQAVFADPYEVTVTG
+2238 QAVFADPYEVTVSG

-2261 SSRGCRVTGSGSFAA
+2261 SSRGCRVTGSGSFAV

-2295 STDKEGTSIVETAT
+2295 STDKEGASIVETAT
-2309 TLDATATQDMTY
+2309 TLDVTATQDITY
-2321 YAQFESDGQVTIT
+2321 YAQFESDGQVTIA

-2342 GTALLVDGIPAG
+2342 GTALLVDGIPTG

-2376 SHWIDDA
+2376 SHWVDDA

-2429 LGTGSFYH
+2429 LGTGGSYH

-2463 GATPVINRVVFGNRT
+2463 GFTPVINRVVFGNRT

-2582 ARAVNGSVDPETAS
+2582 AQAVNGSVDPESSS
-2596 VATDGKVTLSAMP
+2596 VATDGKVTLSATP

-2616 RVTVAEEAG
+2616 RVTVAEKAG

-2640 YKGGAYEVTLSG
+2640 YQGGAYVVTLSG

-2657 QVTFEFAKAAAPEVL
+2657 QVTFEFAKAAAPKVL
-2672 TQPQDAS
+2672 AQPQDAS

-2690 AAKAGRNVR
+2690 AAEAGRNVR
-2699 VHAAVSSG
+2699 VHTAVSSG
-2707 SVADVKLSYQWYRV
+2707 SAADVKLSYQWYRV
-2721 SADGGKAVALKGETG
+2721 SADGNVKLEGETG
-2736 ETLSIAQLGS
+2736 ETLSIAQLDS
-2746 DNEGEYFC
+2746 DSEGEYFC

-2771 ATVSIVPREAL
+2771 AAVAIVPREAL
-2782 VFNGRVLPAATAHDD
+2782 VFNGRVLPAATAHDEYHVD
-2797 YRVVIAGARGGKA
+2797 IAGATGGKA

-2818 VEVPEGMQLTLGDD
+2818 VEVPEGMQLTLADD
-2832 GTGALVLSGVPSAT
+2832 GSGALVLSGAPSAT
-2846 GVCRFKIR
+2846 GVCHFKIR
-2854 CTDDLGNKRVA
+2854 CTDDLGDKRVA

-2875 APLAFKGQSFVY
+2875 APLAFEGHAFTY

-2903 EDNVAVTYVG
+2903 EGDVAVTYVG
-2913 TGDTHYSSDQA
+2913 TGDTFYSSDKA

-2939 NGYAGNASCDFTIET
+2939 NGYVGNASCDFTIEK
-2954 APVDISIQTSDVT
+2954 APVDISIETSDVT
-2967 YDGARHGAT
+2967 YDGARHGAA

-2987 SVTYRGIDGTSY
+2987 SVTYRGVDGTSY

-3008 SGRYRITVKVTDPNY
+3008 SGNYRVTVKVTDPNY

-3057 DNTAQTPVSFELV
+3057 NNVAQTPVSFELV
-3070 DSADDSASP
+3070 DSDDDASP
-3079 ISIKGRC
+3079 VSIKGRC

-3105 NYLAAEDVELAVTVA
+3105 NYFAAEDVELTVSVA

-3131 ERFEGQANP
+3131 ERFEGQENP
-3140 EFTSSLVSRCDTSD
+3140 EFTSSLVSRCDASG
-3154 VKVTYFCSANK
+3154 VKVAYFCSANK
-3165 KSPAGEYQIDATVA
+3165 KSPAGEYQIDAAVA
-3179 DPNFDVAVE
+3179 DPNFDVAVKH
-3188 PGTLTVKKKPERY
+3188 GTLTVKKKPEHY

-3216 VTVVEG
+3216 VSVVEG

-3240 TVSEVGS
+3240 TVVQAGS
-3247 DEAVDL
+3247 DATVDL

-3268 DVTASQKVTF
+3268 DITASQEVTF
-3278 EFAKADVPRVVA
+3278 EFAKADAPRVVA
-3290 RPQDVSAHE
+3290 QPQDVSVHE
-3299 GDSAVLSVA
+3299 GDAVALSVA
-3308 AEAGENVLEHAAAS
+3308 AEAGKNVADHAASS
-3322 TGSAADVELSYQWF
+3322 TGYAAEVELSYQWF
-3336 RMVDG
+3336 RMANG
-3341 KAVALEGETGE
+3341 KAVALDCEAGE
-3352 TLPLSD
+3352 TLSLAD
-3358 LDDERAGEYFC
+3358 LDDEKAGEYFC

-3376 GTEVRSDSDHAV
+3376 GAEKQADSDCAS
-3388 VSVVPWD
+3388 VSVVAWD

-3400 GDVLPAASA
+3400 GDLLPAASA
-3409 HDTYRATIAG
+3409 HGTYIATITG

-3427 EYAWDEAKLP
+3427 EYAWDETKLP
-3437 GGLKLSR
+3437 DGLKLSR
-3444 TSGGLTLSGTPS
+3444 TPGGLTLSGIPS
-3456 KTGVSTFDVTC
+3456 KTGVSAFDITC
-3467 TDARGET
+3467 TDARGEAT
-3474 ATARFALVV
+3474 TARFALVV
-3483 QAKRVKLA
+3483 QAKHVILT
-3491 FADGDFTYSGAP
+3491 FTDGDYTFNGAP
-3503 QAPEVTG
+3503 QTPEVSG
-3510 APKVCKGNLKI
+3510 APKVCKGDLRVW
-3521 KYYGTGS
+3521 YFGTGS
-3528 THYSSTEAPTDA
+3528 TQYSSTEAPTDA
-3540 GTYRAVATLRA
+3540 GTYRAVATLRS
-3551 HGYAGAAACEFEI
+3551 HGYIGAAACQFEI

-3598 GVKAEYSCDADESS
+3598 RVKVEYSCDADESS
-3612 PAGEYKIGATVTDPN
+3612 PAGEYQIGATVADPN
-3627 FDVEVVPGTLTVKK
+3627 FDVEVVHGTLTVKK
-3641 KQEPVDP
+3641 KQEPVNP
-3648 DPVVP
+3648 NPVVP
-3653 DPDNPDNPDPDNPDP
+3653 DPDN
-3668 DRPDPDPNPDNP
+3668 
-3680 DPDNPDPDNPEPDP
+3680 
-3694 NPDNPDPGKPDP
+3694 
-3706 DPKPDPDQPNPDNP
+3706 
-3720 DPDNPEPDNPDKP
+3720 PDNPEPDNPDKP
-3733 ERFEVTT
+3733 ERFEVTAEA
-3740 RVVNGSVDNASITVD
+3740 VNGSVDNASVTVD
-3755 AGGNA
+3755 AGGDV

-3774 ATVTEDGS
+3774 VTVTEAGS
-3782 DKAVDL
+3782 DKAVNL

-3811 TFEFAKA
+3811 TFEFVKA
-3818 DAPKVIA
+3818 DAPKMIA

-3832 HKGDSAVLS
+3832 HEGDAAVLS

-3855 SSMGSAA
+3855 SSTGSAA
-3862 DVELSYQWFR
+3862 DVELSYQWFH
-3872 MVDGE
+3872 MVGGE

-3883 ETGETLLIENLDDD
+3883 ETGESLLIENLDDY
-3897 CAGEYFCRITQR
+3897 CAGEYFCCVTQR
-3909 YLGTETQADTD
+3909 YLGTEAQVESD

-3927 PRDALVLNGGLL
+3927 PRDALVFNGGLL
-3939 PAARAHCAYRAT
+3939 PVARAHSTYRAT
-3951 IAGAAGGES
+3951 ISGAAGGEA
-3960 PYEYMWDE
+3960 PYEYAWDD
-3968 AKLPDGLKLSRTSG
+3968 AKLPDGFKLTRTAG

-3987 GTPSK
+3987 GVPSK

-3997 FDVTCKDAQGETVTA
+3997 FDITCKDAQDKTVTA
-4012 HFVLVAQAKRVE
+4012 HFVLVVQAKRVE
-4024 LAFEGGSFVYSGDA
+4024 LAFAGGDFVYSGDA
-4038 QAPEVTGVPKA
+4038 QTPEVTGVPKA
-4049 CEGDLRIRYYGTDGT
+4049 CEGDLRVRYYGTGGT
-4064 YYSSSEAPTDA
+4064 HCSSSEAPNDA
-4075 GTYRVVATLRS
+4075 GTYRAVATLRS

-4094 RKFKITPAK
+4094 RKFKIAPAK

-4111 ERYEGEANPA
+4111 ERFEGEMNPA
-4121 FTSSLESAVD
+4121 FTSSLKSSAD

-4141 DADESSPAGEYKIG
+4141 VADESSPAGEYQIE

-4161 NLDAV
+4161 NFDV
-4166 VEPGTLTVKKKQGPV
+4166 TVEPGTLTVKKQEPV
-4181 NPDPDKPDGPD
+4181 NPDPVVPD
-4192 PDQPGKP
+4192 PDKPEPDQPDQPDPGKP
-4199 EPDKPEPDQPDKPEP
+4199 EPDKPEPDQPDKPDPEN
-4214 GKPDPDKPG
+4214 PDKPEPDNPSKPEPEKPG
-4223 SPDSDQSDSKD
+4223 TPDSDQPDSKD
-4234 PAKPGGSDDFAAGK
+4234 PTKPGSSDDSAADK
-4248 AKTNAT
+4248 AKASGA
-4254 ENSGKKGSSKS
+4254 ENSGKKESSKS

-4274 DKAPL
+4274 DRAPL
-4279 AVAVAAGAVALIA
+4279 AVAVAAGAVALVA

-4301 HPGA
+4301 RSDA

>member
-1 MNRITAALYRFL
+1 MMAHAGPCIFANCGKVPMNRITAALYRFL

-26 PLAPSTAYADDSSAL
+26 PLAPSTAYADDAGAV
-41 AVESEAQETDSGSD
+41 AVESEAQEADSDTVSD
-55 ADADA
+55 ADTADDA
-60 VDDSSSANEGSS
+60 SSADEGGS
-72 SAASDST
+72 SAASGTT
-79 DSSQDKSSSSDT
+79 DDAQDKSFSSDT
-91 NTLASSLAQDL
+91 NIPASSLAQDL
-102 ASDATDS
+102 ASAATDS
-109 DAAKSLAAMAEPSS
+109 DAVKSLAAAADPSS
-123 DDSEVDALT
+123 DDSETDALT

-156 GNIAVK
+156 GNIVVK

-173 DGRLVSG
+173 DGRWVNG

-186 TDEVPAQLCEGSI
+186 TDEIPAQLCEGSI
-199 YLHSVRFENKS
+199 YLYSVRFENKS

-254 GEITTIGS
+254 SEITTIGS
-262 MGEGAFAWSGLAYT
+262 MGEGAFAWSGLGYT

-316 FKNCSRLAITGLES
+316 FKNCSRLAVTGLES

-341 FSNTDMSGGLALP
+341 FSGTDMSGGLALSHD
-354 LNSKIEELPNRAFSG
+354 SKIEELPSRAFSG

-378 CNHVV
+378 CSHVV
-383 LIYSETFPKRNMTV
+383 LISSDTFPKRNMTV
-397 KVPAAMMSQYSS
+397 KVPAAMMPQYSS
-409 GRPKQVWESCNGGLP
+409 GRPKQVWESCNGSLP
-424 VPVGEVLQKIEI
+424 VPVGEALQKIEI

-444 YGQGEKISLEGMNVL
+444 YGQGERISLEGMNVL
-459 FQYSHSTSIRD
+459 FRYSHSTTVRS
-470 YEEFIKSG
+470 YEELIKSG
-478 DGECLTATP
+478 DDEYLAATP
-487 CDGDAFDGSMDGEP
+487 CDGDIFDSSMDGEP

-508 GYTHLVAYTTGDLQQ
+508 GYSHYVAYTTGNLQQ
-523 GACEYAK
+523 AAYEYAK
-530 LMPNYYLYPCDADG
+530 FMPNYYLYPCDANG

-567 LIVDHGVDE
+567 LIVDYGVDE

-598 SKIGIHAFYNCP
+598 SKIGMHAFYNCP

-621 IGQIG
+621 IGSIG
-626 KEAFFGCESLTSLN
+626 KEAFFGCKSLTSLN

-652 AVFAES
+652 AAFADS

-686 DTGLDKNTSITSV
+686 DTGLDENSSITSI
-699 GVCAFRHCSSLATT
+699 GVCAFRYCSSLATT

-720 VETLGHTC
+720 VETLGHNC
-728 FYGTD
+728 FSGAD

-745 IEELPEKAFY
+745 IDELPEKAFY
-755 DTNLETVFFGCDHA
+755 DTNLETVFLGCNHA

-778 KYNMTVMVPAKMIS
+778 KYNMTVMVPAKMIP
-792 KYSKGDP
+792 KYANGEP
-799 KSVWMRCNGCLPV
+799 KTVWERYNGCLPV
-812 PVGRVLKN
+812 PVGKVLKS

-827 DNMTYAPGDTI
+827 DNMTYEQGGTI

-844 VELDYPHT
+844 VELDYPHS
-852 VSIRNYEALIKEE
+852 VSIWNYEALKKEE

-873 PRDGDVFDE
+873 PCDGDVFDE
-882 SMDGQPIKLV
+882 SMDGQPVKLV
-892 YDDGYSHFETQTKGT
+892 YDDGYSHFETQTKGV
-907 LHLKK
+907 LQLKK
-912 PASSPLTISYVQAIN
+912 PEPTSFQISYAQTIDKGE
-927 RRGCKLMDGVELPDV
+927 RKLMDGVELPDV
-942 SGAMTISAGDEV
+942 SDSMTIDAGAEV
-954 TLDAGALGMLN
+954 TLDAGASGMLN
-965 DNLTFKGWYDTESE
+965 DNITFKGWYDTESGE
-979 RYISKEAVY
+979 YISKETVY
-988 TFTPDRDLSL
+988 TFTPDKDLSL

-1007 AIHINDAQA
+1007 AVHVNDAQA
-1016 TDSSQDYAHL
+1016 TDSSQDFAHL
-1026 SVTAQNCYRNAG
+1026 SVIAQNCYRNAG
-1038 ETVELSAA
+1038 ETVEVSAV
-1046 TDNALFLGWYL
+1046 TDNALFLGWFL
-1057 GESDDAYA
+1057 GEGDDAYA

-1077 EEDVPEHYDAYGPKI
+1077 EADAMVSEDKTDARI
-1092 EVTPR
+1092 EITPR

-1134 TVVAVPT
+1134 TVVAVPM

-1204 AVLATMYGLGEIVDP
+1204 AVLATIYGLGEIVDP

-1248 KDIIDDHKKPKPHGD
+1248 KDIIDDHKKPHDPDKPHGD

-1278 VVTGGGI
+1278 VVTGGGF

-1306 WKENG
+1306 WKQDG
-1311 VEVSTSPLK
+1311 VEVSTSPVK
-1320 TMTITKATP
+1320 TMTITDLTP
-1329 EVVKMT
+1329 EIVKMT
-1335 AVFEKK
+1335 AVFEKD
-1341 VEVTAVAEA
+1341 VDITAVAEA

-1368 SITRGDEAM
+1368 SVKRGDKAM

-1398 SRERT
+1398 SPERT
-1403 YIFKAEVDRHLVAR
+1403 YSFEAEVDRHLVAR

-1427 NTDPYDSA
+1427 NTDPSDSA

-1457 TFTVR
+1457 TFTMR

-1483 AQGVTIA
+1483 AQGITIA

-1529 VTLKRGET
+1529 VTLRRGET

-1544 PEGERVTAEATP
+1544 PEGERVTAEAAP

-1573 TTSTLVSS
+1573 ATSTLVSS
-1581 ERSYTFEPI
+1581 ERSYTFEPM

-1630 EPVTLSIE
+1630 EPATLSIE

-1686 SYTVTAKAKKTFVER
+1686 TYTVTAKAKKTFVER

-1709 PGASSVTCGYGDTV
+1709 LGASSVTCGYGDTV

-1738 KDDSGKE
+1738 KDGSGKE

-1764 LTDSKPE
+1764 FTDSKPE

-1779 LGGTVTCNGTVVKP
+1779 LGGTVTCNGTVVNP
-1793 TTDKFKLGETLTLT
+1793 TTDKFKLGETLHLT

-1812 GFLFRGWYVNGRL
+1812 GFLFRGWYVNGHL
-1825 KSLKHETSLVAKA
+1825 KSAKRETTLVAKA

-1846 ITAAFVPID
+1846 VTAAFAPVD

-1909 AEFTCHQERSHVHV
+1909 AEFTCHQERSHVHI

-1930 YEVDATTVVDSGT
+1930 YEVDATTVIDSGT

-1983 NASGAVV
+1983 DASGAVV

-2013 QYTVDVSCEESMGT
+2013 QYTVDVLCEESMGT

-2039 ATVRAVAAEDTAFV
+2039 VTVRAIAAEDTAFV

-2104 GGYESGDRAT
+2104 GGYEAGDRAT
-2114 LRATANTGYSF
+2114 LRAIANTGYSF
-2125 VGWTDDKGE
+2125 AGWMDDKGE
-2134 TVSENA
+2134 TISENA
-2140 DYTVKVTADAAYTAT
+2140 DYTVKVTGDVTYTAT

-2203 VLDTEGNKS
+2203 VLDAEGNKS

-2223 LDKDMVEGLEDDTLE
+2223 LDKDMVEGLDDDALE
-2238 LQAVFADPYEVTVTG
+2238 LQAVFADPYEVTVSG

-2261 SSRGCRVTGSGSFAA
+2261 SNRGCRVTGSGSFAV

-2309 TLDATATQDMTY
+2309 ALDVTATQDMTY

-2376 SHWIDDA
+2376 SHWVDDA

-2429 LGTGSFYH
+2429 LGTGGSYH

-2596 VATDGKVTLSAMP
+2596 VATDDKVTLSAMP

-2657 QVTFEFAKAAAPEVL
+2657 QVTFKFAKAAAPEVL
-2672 TQPQDAS
+2672 AQPQDAS

-2690 AAKAGRNVR
+2690 GAEAGRNVR

-2707 SVADVKLSYQWYRV
+2707 SAADVKLSYQWYRV
-2721 SADGGKAVALKGETG
+2721 PGDVGKAVALKGETG
-2736 ETLSIAQLGS
+2736 ESLSIAQLDS
-2746 DNEGEYFC
+2746 DSEGEYFC

-2782 VFNGRVLPAATAHDD
+2782 VFNGRVLPAATAHDE

-2818 VEVPEGMQLTLGDD
+2818 VEVPEGMQLTLADD

-2854 CTDDLGNKRVA
+2854 CTDDLGDKRVA

-2875 APLAFKGQSFVY
+2875 APLAFEGQTFTY

-2903 EDNVAVTYVG
+2903 EDDVAVTYVG
-2913 TGDTHYSSDQA
+2913 TGDTHYSSDKA

-2939 NGYAGNASCDFTIET
+2939 NGYVGNASCDFTIEK
-2954 APVDISIQTSDVT
+2954 APVDISIETSDVT
-2967 YDGARHGAT
+2967 YDGARHGAA
-2976 VAVAGLDASAY
+2976 VAVADLDASAY
-2987 SVTYRGIDGTSY
+2987 SVTYRGVDGTSY

-3008 SGRYRITVKVTDPNY
+3008 SGSYRVTVKVNDPNY

-3057 DNTAQTPVSFELV
+3057 DNTAQTPVTFELV
-3070 DSADDSASP
+3070 DFAEDDASP

-3131 ERFEGQANP
+3131 ERFEGQENP

-3165 KSPAGEYQIDATVA
+3165 KSPAGEYQINAAVA
-3179 DPNFDVAVE
+3179 DPNFDVAVD

-3201 KVTAKAVNGSVDNAS
+3201 KVTAKAVNGSVGNAS

-3240 TVSEVGS
+3240 TVSEADS

-3278 EFAKADVPRVVA
+3278 EFAKADAPRATVQ
-3290 RPQDVSAHE
+3290 PQDVSAHE
-3299 GDSAVLSVA
+3299 GDSAMLSVA
-3308 AEAGENVLEHAAAS
+3308 AEAGKNVADHAASS

-3352 TLPLSD
+3352 TLSFED
-3358 LDDERAGEYFC
+3358 LDDEQAGEYFC

-3376 GTEVRSDSDHAV
+3376 GTETQTDSDHAT

-3395 TLVFN
+3395 ILVFN
-3400 GDVLPAASA
+3400 GDLLPTASA
-3409 HDTYRATIAG
+3409 HSTYLATIAG

-3427 EYAWDEAKLP
+3427 EYTWDETKLP
-3437 GGLKLSR
+3437 DGLKLSR
-3444 TSGGLTLSGTPS
+3444 TSGGLTLSGVPS
-3456 KTGVSTFDVTC
+3456 KTGASAFDITC

-3474 ATARFALVV
+3474 VTAHFALVV

-3491 FADGDFTYSGAP
+3491 FADSDFTFNGAS
-3503 QAPEVTG
+3503 QAPEVSG
-3510 APKVCKGNLKI
+3510 APKVCKSDLKI

-3564 APAKLKVKVDDAER
+3564 SPAKLKAKVDDAER
-3578 FEGEANPAFTSS
+3578 YEGEANPAFTSS
-3590 LESAVDTS
+3590 LESSADTS
-3598 GVKAEYSCDADESS
+3598 GVKVEYSCDADESS
-3612 PAGEYKIGATVTDPN
+3612 PAGEYQIDATVTDPN

-3641 KQEPVDP
+3641 KQGPVD
-3648 DPVVP
+3648 
-3653 DPDNPDNPDPDNPDP
+3653 PDPDNPDP
-3668 DRPDPDPNPDNP
+3668 DQPDPDPNPNPDNP

-3694 NPDNPDPGKPDP
+3694 KPD
-3706 DPKPDPDQPNPDNP
+3706 PDNP
-3720 DPDNPEPDNPDKP
+3720 DPDKPEPDNPDKP

-3740 RVVNGSVDNASITVD
+3740 RAVNGSVDNASITVD

-3782 DKAVDL
+3782 DKVVDL

-3832 HKGDSAVLS
+3832 HEGDAAVLS

-3855 SSMGSAA
+3855 SSTGSAA
-3862 DVELSYQWFR
+3862 DVELSYQWFH

-3909 YLGTETQADTD
+3909 YLGTETQVDSD

-3927 PRDALVLNGGLL
+3927 PRDALVFNGGLL
-3939 PAARAHCAYRAT
+3939 PAARAHSAYRVT

-3960 PYEYMWDE
+3960 PYEYTWDE
-3968 AKLPDGLKLSRTSG
+3968 ADLPDGFKLTRAAG
-3982 GLTLS
+3982 GLMLS
-3987 GTPSK
+3987 GMPSK
-3992 AGVST
+3992 AGVFS
-3997 FDVTCKDAQGETVTA
+3997 FDVTCKDAQGETVAA
-4012 HFVLVAQAKRVE
+4012 HLVLVVQAKRVE
-4024 LAFEGGSFVYSGDA
+4024 LAFEGSSFVYSGDA

-4049 CEGDLRIRYYGTDGT
+4049 CEGDLRVRYYGTDGA

-4086 NGYIGAAS
+4086 NGYVGAAA

-4161 NLDAV
+4161 NFDV
-4166 VEPGTLTVKKKQGPV
+4166 EVEPGTLTVKKKQGPV

-4192 PDQPGKP
+4192 PDQPDKP
-4199 EPDKPEPDQPDKPEP
+4199 EPDKPEPDQPDKPDPDNPDKPEP
-4214 GKPDPDKPG
+4214 GKPEPDKPG

-4234 PAKPGGSDDFAAGK
+4234 PAKPSGSDDSAAGK
-4248 AKTNAT
+4248 AETNAT
-4254 ENSGKKGSSKS
+4254 ENSGKKDSSKS

-4279 AVAVAAGAVALIA
+4279 AVTVAAGAVALIA

>member
-55 ADADA
+55 TDA
-60 VDDSSSANEGSS
+60 VDESSPSGESAS
-72 SAASDST
+72 
-79 DSSQDKSSSSDT
+79 SSSSDQT
-91 NTLASSLAQDL
+91 NNTQGDSSNAASDTSGTSLAQDL
-102 ASDATDS
+102 AGAATNS
-109 DAAKSLAAMAEPSS
+109 DAAKSLAATAEASS

-132 YEDHTIYQYAKL
+132 YEDNTIYQYAKL
-144 MPSGYVYPCDPD
+144 MPNGYVYPCDPD
-156 GNIAVK
+156 GNIVVK

-173 DGRLVSG
+173 DGRWVSG

-231 GMTIGSIESGAFFG
+231 GMTIGAIESGAFFG

-254 GEITTIGS
+254 SEVTTIGS
-262 MGEGAFAWSGLAYT
+262 MGEGAFAWSGLGYT

-316 FKNCSRLAITGLES
+316 FKNCSRLATTGLES

-341 FSNTDMSGGLALP
+341 FCGTDMSGGLALP

-383 LIYSETFPKRNMTV
+383 LINSDTFPKRNMTV

-409 GRPKQVWESCNGGLP
+409 GRPKQVWESCNGSLP

-459 FQYSHSTSIRD
+459 FRYSHSTAIRN
-470 YEEFIKSG
+470 YEELIKSG
-478 DGECLTATP
+478 DGECLAATP
-487 CDGDAFDGSMDGEP
+487 CDGDVFDGSMDGEP

-508 GYTHLVAYTTGDLQQ
+508 GYTRLVAYSKGNLQQ
-523 GACEYAK
+523 AAYEYAK
-530 LMPNYYLYPCDADG
+530 LMPNYYLYPCDANG

-567 LIVDHGVDE
+567 LIVDYGVDE

-598 SKIGIHAFYNCP
+598 SKIGLHAFYNCP
-610 NLTDISFSGMT
+610 NLTDISLSGMT
-621 IGQIG
+621 IGTIG
-626 KEAFFGCESLTSLN
+626 KEAFYGCESLASLN
-640 INETATIGSMGY
+640 ISETTTIGSMGY
-652 AVFAES
+652 AAFADS

-668 VGLTSIPDRAY
+668 VGLTSIPDSAY
-679 DGCKALT
+679 EGCKALT
-686 DTGLDKNTSITSV
+686 DTGLDKNTSITSI
-699 GVCAFRHCSSLATT
+699 GVCAFRFCSNLATT

-733 LSGGLTLPYNSK
+733 LNGGLTLPYNSK

-755 DTNLETVFFGCDHA
+755 STNLETVFFGCNHA

-778 KYNMTVMVPAKMIS
+778 KRNMTVMVPAKMIP
-792 KYSKGDP
+792 KYSKGEP
-799 KSVWMRCNGCLPV
+799 KAVWERCNGCLPV
-812 PVGRVLKN
+812 PVGKVLEN

-827 DNMTYAPGDTI
+827 NNMTYEPGDTI

-844 VELDYPHT
+844 VELDYPHS
-852 VSIRNYEALIKEE
+852 VSIWNYEALIKEE

-873 PRDGDVFDE
+873 PCDGDVFDE
-882 SMDGQPIKLV
+882 SMDGQPVKLV

-907 LHLKK
+907 LQLKK
-912 PASSPLTISYVQAIN
+912 PEPTSFQISYAQTIDIGE
-927 RRGCKLMDGVELPDV
+927 RKLMDGVELPDV
-942 SGAMTISAGDEV
+942 SGATTIDAGAEV

-965 DNLTFKGWYDTESE
+965 DNLTFKGWYDTESGK
-979 RYISKEAVY
+979 YISKETVY
-988 TFTPDRDLSL
+988 TFTPDKDLSL
-998 EARFKLKDY
+998 EARFKPKDH
-1007 AIHINDAQA
+1007 AVHVNDAQA

-1038 ETVELSAA
+1038 ETVEVSAV

-1057 GESDDAYA
+1057 GEGDDAYA
-1065 VSDQLDFTYTVD
+1065 ASDQLDFTYTVD
-1077 EEDVPEHYDAYGPKI
+1077 KADAIVSEDKTDARI
-1092 EVTPR
+1092 EITPR

-1134 TVVAVPT
+1134 TVVAVPM

-1176 TAHFREATDPAE
+1176 TAHFREATDPDE

-1248 KDIIDDHKKPKPHGD
+1248 KDIIDGHKKPKPHGD

-1320 TMTITKATP
+1320 TMTITDLTP

-1341 VEVTAVAEA
+1341 VEITAVAEA
-1350 DGVQA
+1350 DGTQA

-1368 SITRGDEAM
+1368 SITRGEQAM

-1398 SRERT
+1398 SPERT

-1427 NTDPYDSA
+1427 NTDPFDSA

-1457 TFTVR
+1457 TFAMR
-1462 PKVRPDNPEKTYRFV
+1462 PKARPDNPEKTYRFV

-1483 AQGVTIA
+1483 AQGITIA

-1515 HTVRAEADPLEGGT
+1515 HPVRAEADPLEGGA

-1556 SEGYIFDGWYL
+1556 SESYIFDGWYL
-1567 SNGGSD
+1567 SNGGSGA
-1573 TTSTLVSS
+1573 TSTLVSS
-1581 ERSYTFEPI
+1581 ECSYTFEPI
-1590 TDCVIQAKFTRA
+1590 ADCVIQAKFTRA

-1616 GKYMVHGE
+1616 GKYLVHGE
-1624 GYCMKG
+1624 GYCIKG
-1630 EPVTLSIE
+1630 EPATLSIE
-1638 LTAEASKQ
+1638 LTAGASKQ

-1667 LEFYPEDVECT
+1667 LEFYPEDAECT

-1686 SYTVTAKAKKTFVER
+1686 TYTVTAKAKKTFVER

-1764 LTDSKPE
+1764 FTDSKPE

-1825 KSLKHETSLVAKA
+1825 KSLKHETTLVAKA
-1838 RGKTGRCV
+1838 RGKTGHCV

-1895 TGWYTADGTFESAD
+1895 TGWYTADGAFESAD

-1943 GSLVE
+1943 GSLVK

-1953 WVEGTGTVEAGHA
+1953 WVEGTGAVEAGHA

-1983 NASGAVV
+1983 DASDAVV

-2039 ATVRAVAAEDTAFV
+2039 VTVRAIAAEDTAFV

-2061 VSSKKTYRFTVRE
+2061 VSSKKTYRFTVCE

-2104 GGYESGDRAT
+2104 GGYGAGDRAT
-2114 LRATANTGYSF
+2114 LRAIANTGYSF
-2125 VGWTDDKGE
+2125 AGWMDDKGE
-2134 TVSENA
+2134 TISENA
-2140 DYTVKVTADAAYTAT
+2140 DYTVKVTGDVTYTAT

-2223 LDKDMVEGLEDDTLE
+2223 LDKDMVEGLEDETLE

-2261 SSRGCRVTGSGSFAA
+2261 SSRGCRVTGSGSFAV

-2309 TLDATATQDMTY
+2309 TLDVTATQDITY

-2376 SHWIDDA
+2376 SHWVDDA

-2429 LGTGSFYH
+2429 LGTGGSYH

-2500 VEGSSEDE
+2500 VEGSSEDV

-2566 MTVEARFV
+2566 MTVEACFA

-2582 ARAVNGSVDPETAS
+2582 ALAVNGSVDPESTS
-2596 VATDGKVTLSAMP
+2596 VATDGKMTLSATP

-2672 TQPQDAS
+2672 VQPQDAS

-2690 AAKAGRNVR
+2690 GAEAGRNVR

-2707 SVADVKLSYQWYRV
+2707 SAADVKLSYQWYRV
-2721 SADGGKAVALKGETG
+2721 SADGNVKLKGETG
-2736 ETLSIAQLGS
+2736 ETLSIAQLDS
-2746 DNEGEYFC
+2746 DSEGEYFC

-2818 VEVPEGMQLTLGDD
+2818 VEVPEGMQLTQADD

-2875 APLAFKGQSFVY
+2875 APLAFESQGFTY

-2903 EDNVAVTYVG
+2903 EDNVAITYVG
-2913 TGDTHYSSDQA
+2913 TGDTHYSSDKA

-2939 NGYAGNASCDFTIET
+2939 NGYVGNANGDFVIEK
-2954 APVDISIQTSDVT
+2954 APVDISIETSDVT

-2987 SVTYRGIDGTSY
+2987 SVTYRGVDGTSY

-3008 SGRYRITVKVTDPNY
+3008 SGNYRVTVKVTDPNY
-3023 QGKKSA
+3023 QGKKNA
-3029 EFSIAKASQVITGT
+3029 EFSIAKTSQVITGT

-3165 KSPAGEYQIDATVA
+3165 KSPAGEYQINAAVA
-3179 DPNFDVAVE
+3179 DPNFDVAVD

-3268 DVTASQKVTF
+3268 DITASQKVTF
-3278 EFAKADVPRVVA
+3278 EFAKTDVPRVVA
-3290 RPQDVSAHE
+3290 QPQDVSAHE

-3308 AEAGENVLEHAAAS
+3308 AEAGKNVADHAASS
-3322 TGSAADVELSYQWF
+3322 TGAAADAELSYQWF

-3376 GTEVRSDSDHAV
+3376 GTEKQTDSDHAA

-3427 EYAWDEAKLP
+3427 EYTWDETKLP
-3437 GGLKLSR
+3437 DGLKLSR
-3444 TSGGLTLSGTPS
+3444 TSGSLTLSGVPS
-3456 KTGVSTFDVTC
+3456 KTGVSAFDITC
-3467 TDARGET
+3467 ADARGET
-3474 ATARFALVV
+3474 VTARFALVV

-3491 FADGDFTYSGAP
+3491 FADSDFTYSGAP
-3503 QAPEVTG
+3503 QAPEVIG
-3510 APKVCKGNLKI
+3510 APKVCKGDLKVR
-3521 KYYGTGS
+3521 YYGTGS
-3528 THYSSTEAPTDA
+3528 TQYSSTEAPTDA

-3578 FEGEANPAFTSS
+3578 FEGEANPAFTST
-3590 LESAVDTS
+3590 LESSVDTS

-3612 PAGEYKIGATVTDPN
+3612 PAGEYQIDATVTDPN
-3627 FDVEVVPGTLTVKK
+3627 FDVEVVPGILTVKK
-3641 KQEPVDP
+3641 KQGPVD
-3648 DPVVP
+3648 
-3653 DPDNPDNPDPDNPDP
+3653 PDPDNPDP
-3668 DRPDPDPNPDNP
+3668 GQPDPGNPDPDQPDPDPNPN
-3680 DPDNPDPDNPEPDP
+3680 PDNPD
-3694 NPDNPDPGKPDP
+3694 PDNPDPGKPDP

-3740 RVVNGSVDNASITVD
+3740 RAVNGSVDNASITVD

-3782 DKAVDL
+3782 DKVVDL
-3788 DISDYEGG
+3788 DISDYKGG
-3796 AYEVTLSGVTASQEV
+3796 AYEVTLSGVTISQEV

-3832 HKGDSAVLS
+3832 HEGDSAVLS

-3855 SSMGSAA
+3855 SSTGSAA
-3862 DVELSYQWFR
+3862 DVELSYHWFR

-3909 YLGTETQADTD
+3909 YLGTETQADSD

-3927 PRDALVLNGGLL
+3927 PQDALVFNGGLL
-3939 PAARAHCAYRAT
+3939 PAARAHSAYRVT

-3960 PYEYMWDE
+3960 PYEYTWDD
-3968 AKLPDGLKLSRTSG
+3968 AKLPDGLKLSHTSG

-3987 GTPSK
+3987 GAPSK

-4012 HFVLVAQAKRVE
+4012 HFVLVVQAKRVE

-4075 GTYRVVATLRS
+4075 GTYRVIATLRS

-4131 TSGVKVEYSC
+4131 TSGVEVEYSC
-4141 DADESSPAGEYKIG
+4141 NADESSPAGEYKIG

-4161 NLDAV
+4161 NFDV
-4166 VEPGTLTVKKKQGPV
+4166 EVEPGTLTVKKKQEPV

-4192 PDQPGKP
+4192 PDQPDKP
-4199 EPDKPEPDQPDKPEP
+4199 EPDKPEPDQPDKPDPDNPDKPEPDQPDKPEP
-4214 GKPDPDKPG
+4214 GKPEPDKPG

-4234 PAKPGGSDDFAAGK
+4234 PAKPSSSDDSAADK
-4248 AKTNAT
+4248 AKAD
-4254 ENSGKKGSSKS
+4254 GKESSDKKDSSKS
-4265 SAQQLADTG
+4265 SARQLADTG
-4274 DKAPL
+4274 DRAPL